1 MSGYPAGHPA
11 VKVARTVLDGAMA
24 GWVVATKIPNER
36 PPKLVKVSRAGG
48 GRLVIVTDV
57 ARLLVEVWA
66 ETVTDAEQGCLDAIA
81 ALQNAQG
88 TIVDGAFI
96 RGFGNIEGPVDLP
109 DPDVTEQERWQLL
122 GDFSV
127 STS

>member
-1 MSGYPAGHPA
+1 MSYPVGHPA
-11 VKVARTVLDGAMA
+11 VKVAQTVLDGAMS
-24 GWVVATKIPNER
+24 GWVVATKIPNQR
-36 PPKLVKVSRAGG
+36 PAKLVKVSRSGG

-66 ETVTDAEQGCLDAIA
+66 KTVADTEQGCLDAIA

-109 DPDVTEQERWQLL
+109 DPDVTEQERWQFV

>member
-1 MSGYPAGHPA
+1 MSYPVGHPA
-11 VKVARTVLDGAMA
+11 VKVAQTVLDGAMS
-24 GWVVATKIPNER
+24 GWVVATKIPNQR
-36 PPKLVKVSRAGG
+36 PAKLVKVSRAGG

-66 ETVTDAEQGCLDAIA
+66 KTVADTEQGCLDAIA

-109 DPDVTEQERWQLL
+109 DPDVTDQERWQFV